1 MPSEGQP
8 WDPALFGFLRG
19 SLQMAQALRDAPGE
33 TLTRGV
39 FRRAHQMAIQ
49 MNKMGSEWKGTSQED
64 IQIVHNPYISAI
76 R

>member
-39 FRRAHQMAIQ
+39 FRRAPQMAIY
-49 MNKMGSEWKGTSQED
+49 SLWRLTPD
-64 IQIVHNPYISAI
+64 HARVHLIQFLRS
-76 R
+76 